1 MTSHPPSAI
10 LAGRRQRWALPGEEA
25 TLIGRE
31 DECRELG
38 GLLETTRAGTGGLV
52 LLGGEAGVGKTRL
65 AEELIRG
72 SGLCVLRGDCSQD
85 APTPYGPI
93 VAALRSLLL
102 RTPDVLDECAPLVPY
117 LAVLLPELGTPA
129 GNPDRPTLFEAIRAT
144 LSSAGH
150 REPAVVLVDD
160 LQWADS
166 ATLELLPRLAAALAG
181 EPVLLLGVYRSD
193 EIPRGHPLRR
203 LRGEL
208 RRAGRL
214 TELMLEPLGPEHT
227 LLLAER
233 ALGAGPARSLA
244 RTIYDRTQ
252 GVPFFVEE
260 LVDALVAAR
269 RLRSGRFGVEL
280 VGTEE
285 LPIPETVRDAVLL
298 RVEQLPDA
306 ALRLL
311 EVAAAAGTRFQLALV
326 IDQVGDEGLDEL
338 FAGGFLVD
346 LGPGAAGFRHAL
358 AREAVYGDIPWTRRR
373 AIHRELA
380 DRLELQGA
388 PAATLAEHRL
398 SAHDPE
404 RARPAL
410 VRAFDDACAVH
421 AHRDALRFGRRAL
434 ELWPDGDDDPGGKL
448 ELLER
453 LGQCAELSGDLVEAT
468 RTWREVAEARR
479 ADVDTLRL
487 AEVERRLANAY
498 DLQGIHDRA
507 LASRR
512 AAADAFSAG
521 GALADAAL
529 ELLRAAAHLDSAG
542 RLARALEQV
551 AEAHEL
557 ADRADRMD
565 LVARALGIEGTVR
578 AKLGQVDAGLE
589 LARAGLALALEHDV
603 DGTAVDA
610 YQRLAN
616 ALENA
621 AELTEAK
628 EAYAAAYKLCEQQGA
643 GSSAT
648 VCLICIS
655 YILFRTGQWDRCAE
669 LDRQLLRS
677 EDSPLGV
684 RLAAKQHAAY
694 IAAMRGQARRAR
706 KLLNQT
712 IGYGE
717 LHDRERWLIWEVLG
731 QAWIDALEGLT
742 EDAVEHCRELVA
754 RWGAAESLHYQI
766 PALRWATTF
775 LAQQGQEADARAA
788 AEAVIRLGSAAAT
801 TEALSALAHALGEVA
816 LLEGDPEQA
825 CSHFAQALDVL
836 RPLELPYETALTLLR
851 AGAAFAA
858 AGDRDAAV
866 AHTVDAY
873 RTAHRLGAQPLARE
887 AACQLDNLG
896 EQVEL
901 RLGRRA
907 ARDVEQHG
915 LTRREL
921 EVLQLVALGGTNRE
935 IARELDLSSR
945 TVDMHVRN
953 MLGKL
958 NCRSRTE
965 AAHRAADL
973 KLLAGDRKYGISTGD
988 TAAAAS

>member
-1 MTSHPPSAI
+1 
-10 LAGRRQRWALPGEEA
+10 LVEA
-25 TLIGRE
+25 
-31 DECRELG
+31 
-38 GLLETTRAGTGGLV
+38 TRAGRGALV
-52 LLGGEAGVGKTRL
+52 LVAGEAGVGKTRL
-65 AEELIRG
+65 AEEVVG
-72 SGLCVLRGDCSQD
+72 DSGLSVLRGDCSQE
-85 APTPYGPI
+85 APTPYRPVVG
-93 VAALRSLLL
+93 ALRSLL
-102 RTPDVLDECAPLVPY
+102 RQRPDGLDECAPLLPY
-117 LAVLLPELGTPA
+117 LALLLPELGEPA
-129 GNPDRPTLFEAIRAT
+129 GRADLPTLFEAIRAA

-150 REPAVVLVDD
+150 REPTVVLVDD

-166 ATLELLPRLAAALAG
+166 ATLELLPRLATALAG

-193 EIPRGHPLRR
+193 EIPRGHALRR

-214 TELMLEPLGPEHT
+214 TEIAVEPFGPEHT
-227 LLLAER
+227 LLLAARE
-233 ALGAGPARSLA
+233 LGAAPARSLA

-260 LVDALVAAR
+260 LVDALAASG
-269 RLRSGRFGVEL
+269 RLRSGRFGIEL

-298 RVEQLPDA
+298 RREQLSDA

-311 EVAAAAGTRFQLALV
+311 EVASAAGTRFQLALV

-338 FAGGFLVD
+338 FAGGFLVE
-346 LGPGAAGFRHAL
+346 LEPGRAAFRHAL
-358 AREAVYGDIPWTRRR
+358 AREAVYGDVPWTRRR
-373 AIHRELA
+373 SIHRELA
-380 DRLELQGA
+380 DRLEAQRA
-388 PAATLAEHRL
+388 PAAALAEHRL
-398 SAHDPE
+398 SAHDPD

-434 ELWPDGDDDPGGKL
+434 ELWPEEDDDPGGRL

-468 RTWREVAEARR
+468 KAWREVASAQR
-479 ADVDTLRL
+479 ADVDPLRR

-512 AAADAFSAG
+512 AAADAYARG
-521 GALADAAL
+521 GEPADAAL
-529 ELLRAAAHLDSAG
+529 ELLSAAAHLDSAG
-542 RLARALEQV
+542 RLTGALEQV
-551 AEAHEL
+551 AEAHAL
-557 ADRADRMD
+557 ADRAGRSD

-589 LARAGLALALEHDV
+589 LARAGLALALAHDV
-603 DGTAVDA
+603 DGAAVDA

-628 EAYAAAYKLCEQQGA
+628 EAYAAAYELCEEQGA
-643 GSSAT
+643 GSSAA

-655 YILFRTGQWDRCAE
+655 YILFRTGEWDRCAE

-694 IAAMRGQARRAR
+694 IAASRGQARRAR
-706 KLLNQT
+706 RLLNQT

-717 LHDRERWLIWEVLG
+717 LHDRQRWLIWEVLG

-742 EDAVEHCRELVA
+742 EDAVERCRELVA
-754 RWGAAESLHYQI
+754 RWGAAESLPYQI

-775 LAQQGQEADARAA
+775 LAQQGEEADARAA
-788 AEAVIRLGSAAAT
+788 AEAVIRLGSVAAT
-801 TEALSALAHALGEVA
+801 AEALGALAHALGEVA
-816 LLEGDPEQA
+816 LLDGDPEHA
-825 CSHFAQALDVL
+825 CLHFVQALDVI

-873 RTAHRLGAQPLARE
+873 RTAHRLGARPLARE
-887 AACQLDNLG
+887 AARQLDGLG
-896 EQVEL
+896 ERVEL

-921 EVLQLVALGGTNRE
+921 EVLRLVAVGRTNRE
-935 IARELDLSSR
+935 IARELYLSSR

-965 AAHRAADL
+965 AAHRAAEL
-973 KLLAGDRKYGISTGD
+973 KLLGGDRKYGISTGD
-988 TAAAAS
+988 TTAAVS